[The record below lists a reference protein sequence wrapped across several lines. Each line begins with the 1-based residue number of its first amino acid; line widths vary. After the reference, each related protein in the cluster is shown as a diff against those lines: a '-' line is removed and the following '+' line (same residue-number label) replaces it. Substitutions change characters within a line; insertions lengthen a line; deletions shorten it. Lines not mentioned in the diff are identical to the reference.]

1 MQPQSPVSPNIS
13 ELLSLQHPH
22 AQFTVRD
29 AVELALEASQEDQK
43 PRPRTLR
50 QVRDTIQVK
59 CDALPHI
66 WLKGMA
72 ALDVLDAAID
82 GRDLAESSR
91 LRG

>member
-1 MQPQSPVSPNIS
+1 MHPQSPVSSNIN

-22 AQFTVRD
+22 AQFTVRN
-29 AVELALEASQEDQK
+29 AIELAVKASEEEQK
-43 PRPRTLR
+43 PQPRTLR
-50 QVRDTIQVK
+50 QVRDAIQAR
-59 CDALPHI
+59 CDGLPHI
-66 WLKGMA
+66 WLTGMA

>member
-1 MQPQSPVSPNIS
+1 MQQQAAVPTMKA
-13 ELLSLQHPH
+13 LLELQHPH

-29 AVELALEASQEDQK
+29 AVELAQGACAEDQK

-50 QVRDTIQVK
+50 EVRAAIQVRSDG
-59 CDALPHI
+59 LPHI
-66 WLKGMA
+66 WLQGMA